1 MFSLNRAQVIG
12 NVTSDSELKSTAS
25 GQSVANFGVA
35 TNRKW
40 KDKDG
45 NEQEQTEFHSIV
57 VWGKQADTLS
67 NWIRK
72 GAKIFVEGRL
82 QTRSWEDQS
91 GSKHY
96 KTEIMAENII
106 LLGSPKTKKED
117 ASEEEEIDIEEI
129 PF

>member
-57 VWGKQADTLS
+57 VWGKQAETLS

-117 ASEEEEIDIEEI
+117 AYEEEEIDIEEI